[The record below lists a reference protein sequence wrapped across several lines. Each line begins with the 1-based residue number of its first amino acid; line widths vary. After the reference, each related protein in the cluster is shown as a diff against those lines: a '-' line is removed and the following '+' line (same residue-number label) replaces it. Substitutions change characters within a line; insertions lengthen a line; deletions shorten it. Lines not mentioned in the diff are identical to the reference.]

1 MGNLPLFLLLHAGVV
16 WVLFFAG
23 SKAGPLP
30 VLWQIAFVA
39 LGAVYALH
47 SLKVRL
53 TGRRDN
59 EGEIPPSAA
68 AVLAVCACFV
78 CGYMGQENGAQR
90 IIGLCFLWLCGYF
103 LKKYL
108 GNFQRYVG
116 MSRRGTGAMPEKN
129 IFFAGMR
136 LVLAYIAGSLFL
148 LFLLTRTTLLPRIA
162 QAVGMVVRHLLRL
175 FFGLLIALI
184 GEGQAEGSAA
194 QEQGSAPDFSGIF
207 PYAKPPVWL
216 EVLEKILTAAVA
228 LAMAAAVFGQ
238 SMTGLI
244 LDLGGFFHMKK
255 RSFSTRKALSAL
267 VSFSGIFVMTFARG
281 GSASLLY
288 VLMGIGAGVLTMLQ
302 MCYNS
307 SFAKKKGA
315 IFSARQNALSGLLG
329 TLAYAFVLLPDETAK
344 GFMALSGVSLPA
356 ACLGGILAVAVV
368 VSSNLIIPMVPALW
382 SSLLMSAGQIITSV
396 VIDAV
401 FYGSFSP
408 WLLCG
413 ALLLLAGMLLSFF
426 SERSDESGEL

>member
-1 MGNLPLFLLLHAGVV
+1 MGRGLNFMEDLEDVLEIFLNFLTILCLETALDALVTGTATPVGWLCVPLGAALLFYLVRRAVGNLPLFLLFHAGVV

-184 GEGQAEGSAA
+184 GEGQAEGSAV

-228 LAMAAAVFGQ
+228 LAMAAGAV
-238 SMTGLI
+238 
-244 LDLGGFFHMKK
+244 
-255 RSFSTRKALSAL
+255 AL
-267 VSFSGIFVMTFARG
+267 VIWLVRYVIRTFYAREREKREFIREGFVEEEEFLGISGQKRGRRLFLTG
-281 GSASLLY
+281 GSAEVKVRRIFCKTAASVCGKEEKALGKSTAREL
-288 VLMGIGAGVLTMLQ
+288 G
-302 MCYNS
+302 
-307 SFAKKKGA
+307 SFAPKGA
-315 IFSARQNALSGLLG
+315 KAEWEALCALYEKARYSDRKIVREDVREAGKLSGR
-329 TLAYAFVLLPDETAK
+329 
-344 GFMALSGVSLPA
+344 
-356 ACLGGILAVAVV
+356 ILHT
-368 VSSNLIIPMVPALW
+368 IK
-382 SSLLMSAGQIITSV
+382 
-396 VIDAV
+396 
-401 FYGSFSP
+401 
-408 WLLCG
+408 
-413 ALLLLAGMLLSFF
+413 
-426 SERSDESGEL
+426 

>member
-1 MGNLPLFLLLHAGVV
+1 MGRGLNFMEDLEDVLEIFLNFLTILCLETALDALVTGTATPVGWLCVPLGAALLFYLVRRAVGNLPLFLLLHAGVV

-68 AVLAVCACFV
+68 AVMAVCACFV
-78 CGYMGQENGAQR
+78 CGYMGQEKGAQR

-228 LAMAAAVFGQ
+228 LAMAAGAV
-238 SMTGLI
+238 
-244 LDLGGFFHMKK
+244 
-255 RSFSTRKALSAL
+255 ALCP
-267 VSFSGIFVMTFARG
+267 
-281 GSASLLY
+281 GSA
-288 VLMGIGAGVLTMLQ
+288 
-302 MCYNS
+302 
-307 SFAKKKGA
+307 
-315 IFSARQNALSGLLG
+315 
-329 TLAYAFVLLPDETAK
+329 
-344 GFMALSGVSLPA
+344 
-356 ACLGGILAVAVV
+356 VAD
-368 VSSNLIIPMVPALW
+368 
-382 SSLLMSAGQIITSV
+382 G
-396 VIDAV
+396 
-401 FYGSFSP
+401 
-408 WLLCG
+408 
-413 ALLLLAGMLLSFF
+413 
-426 SERSDESGEL
+426 